1 MWELCWIPLLGA
13 CLFGW
18 QETSPVPSPP
28 AGPSPLLAKLQRGE
42 AWTLV
47 ALGDSITY
55 GFGLDDPSR
64 DAYHQIFA
72 AALREAYHHSWL
84 RVINS
89 GVNGDSSAQGLARLE
104 RDVLAYQPDLVTIL
118 FGGNDYQQNR
128 LPAELQENLR
138 RLIRGIRAGS
148 KAEIIL
154 LTPPW
159 EGQEADTPY
168 VQAVRGVAQAEGV
181 TLADFDAALRKAE
194 RDSRGLFAYKWDH
207 PRKYS
212 HAIMA
217 RELLRAFQQLCGQP
231 ATLSLELA
239 EAVRTLP
246 LGQGLKVPLS
256 LSQQAALRRFATVH
270 VDHGWPLL
278 DRTVELPPAGHCLLP
293 LLLPLPHYLDHNR
306 TQQRRLFA
314 TARVGDTVAC
324 AVRWLT
330 LAPIVACEATPGPAF
345 VEEDPAAVPL
355 ARSLN
360 ATALVAGAEQWMG
373 PADLQAAFRAAA
385 DDENFYLSVRVWDDV
400 PSFRRNLAPFDND
413 GIEVFLDLRPL
424 PHQGKPFFDEN
435 VLLLYVNP
443 GKAKTKWQTLE
454 AAPNDLRQISVA
466 SFLQPDGYLVDLAV
480 PLAFI
485 KKRTGE
491 PLDSIGFDLAIDD
504 ADLTGHRETQMMW
517 AGRADNYL
525 DPSQFGALSFHPLP
539 DHAVRV
545 TVH

>member
-1 MWELCWIPLLGA
+1 MG
-13 CLFGW
+13 LFGW
-18 QETSPVPSPP
+18 PEALLFLPP
-28 AGPSPLLAKLQRGE
+28 AAGPSPLLTKLQRGE

-55 GFGLDDPSR
+55 GFGLDDPSQ
-64 DAYHQIFA
+64 DTYYQIFA
-72 AALREAYHHSWL
+72 TALRQAYRHSWL

-104 RDVLAYQPDLVTIL
+104 RDVLAYQPDLVTLL
-118 FGGNDYQQNR
+118 FGGNDYQQKR
-128 LPAELQENLR
+128 LPADLQKNLR
-138 RLIRGIRAGS
+138 SLIRGIRTGS

-181 TLADFDAALRKAE
+181 ALADFDAALRETE

-212 HAIMA
+212 HAVMG
-217 RELLRAFQQLCGQP
+217 RELLRAFQELCGQP

-239 EAVRTLP
+239 ETVRTVP
-246 LGQGLKVPLS
+246 LGQRLEVPLS
-256 LSQQAALRRFATVH
+256 LRQQAGPKGSATVH
-270 VDHGWPLL
+270 VNHGWPLL
-278 DRTVELPPAGHCLLP
+278 DRTVEIPPDGHCRLSLF
-293 LLLPLPHYLDHNR
+293 LPLPHYLVHNR
-306 TQQRRLFA
+306 TQQCRLFA
-314 TARVGDTVAC
+314 TARAGDAVAC

-330 LAPIVACEATPGPAF
+330 LAPIVACEAARGPVF
-345 VEEDPAAVPL
+345 VEDDPAAVPV
-355 ARSLN
+355 ARSLE
-360 ATALVAGAEQWMG
+360 AVALVAGAEQWRG
-373 PADLQAAFRAAA
+373 PQDLKAVFRAAA

-400 PSFRRNLAPFDND
+400 LSLQKNVAPFDND

-443 GKAKTKWQTLE
+443 GNAQTRWQTLE
-454 AAPNDLRQISVA
+454 AAPDDLRQVSVA

-485 KKRTGE
+485 QKRTGE

-504 ADLTGHRETQMMW
+504 ADWTGHRETQMMW

-525 DPSQFGALSFHPLP
+525 DPSQFGALSFHPVP